1 MNDLSA
7 DEVIAAVCCL
17 PLERR
22 VQAAQQLMQSI
33 AEDSGRAAEF
43 DVSDEQVTELDRRM
57 AALDA
62 DPSTGLTHD
71 EVWRRLRG
79 RHGA

>member
-1 MNDLSA
+1 MNELSA
-7 DEVIAAVCCL
+7 DDVIAAVCCL

-33 AEDSGRAAEF
+33 AEDSGKAADF
-43 DVSDEQVTELDRRM
+43 DLSDEQIAEFDRRM

-71 EVWRRLRG
+71 DVWRRLRG
-79 RHGA
+79 QYGA

>member
-1 MNDLSA
+1 MNELSA
-7 DEVIAAVCCL
+7 DDVIAAVCCL

-22 VQAAQQLMQSI
+22 VQAAQRLMQSI
-33 AEDSGRAAEF
+33 AEDSSKTAEF
-43 DVSDEQVTELDRRM
+43 ALCEEQVTELDRRM

-62 DPSTGLTHD
+62 DPSIGLTHD

-79 RHGA
+79 RHGS

>member
-1 MNDLSA
+1 MNELSA

-33 AEDSGRAAEF
+33 AEDSSRAAEF
-43 DVSDEQVTELDRRM
+43 DLSEDQVTELDRRM

-62 DPSTGLTHD
+62 DPLSGLTHE
-71 EVWRRLRG
+71 EVWRRLQG
-79 RHGA
+79 